1 MWRYDSQCLIDIYFD
16 LGHIFGNINMIFNL
30 YNRYAIFNPDGFFPL
45 NEAKTKFSPLG
56 VIICENLDLPDTE
69 NF

>member
-1 MWRYDSQCLIDIYFD
+1 MLLFSMFYSYILLYRPYF
-16 LGHIFGNINMIFNL
+16 LGNINMIFHL

>member
-1 MWRYDSQCLIDIYFD
+1 L
-16 LGHIFGNINMIFNL
+16 GNINLIFHL